1 MAKGREKPDG
11 EIMFSDVL
19 FGENLEELFNLVES
33 LRESSKTPNA
43 DVIDGFCCDL
53 ENAIDRLADDLY
65 EYGEDHDK
73 RIDNARDYI
82 ISRIQREV
90 EEVVKNGLDNF

>member
-1 MAKGREKPDG
+1 
-11 EIMFSDVL
+11 MFSDVL

-53 ENAIDRLADDLY
+53 ENAIDKFADELY
-65 EYGEDHDK
+65 EYGVEHDK
-73 RIDNARDYI
+73 RIDNARNYI
-82 ISRIQREV
+82 ISQVESMV
-90 EEVVKNGLDNF
+90 EEIVNDMFDNF